1 MTVLYRTLAHPPSAF
16 VGSDSAFGTK
26 PSQPIWPND
35 KRIADGDANGTIPPA
50 AQGAPI
56 PRSLANFR
64 SADGGGNNPFSPDLG
79 RAGQPY
85 ARSVQSKHPLPANTL
100 PDPGQVFDALLK
112 ARDVSLRCFVRSAPS
127 KADHLASSKAILEAT
142 LR

>member
-26 PSQPIWPND
+26 PSQPVWPND
-35 KRIADGDANGTIPPA
+35 AAKGNVNAAIPPA

-56 PRSLANFR
+56 PRSLGNFR
-64 SADGGGNNPFSPDLG
+64 TADGGGNNPFSPDLG

-112 ARDVSLRCFVRSAPS
+112 ARDVRLHSFVGSAHS
-127 KADHLASSKAILEAT
+127 GADYFT
-142 LR
+142 